1 VMFCML
7 YSKMIENTDDS
18 LPILSVCPASDMYLK
33 NVSIKKKGID
43 ADSSLPRNKGSEE
56 SV

>member
-1 VMFCML
+1 L